1 MCWPFFIVRRRSKLA
16 TRNGF
21 TLIELMIVIAIIGIL
36 AAVAVPQYAQY
47 TMRAKFSEIKVA
59 AKHVKTGVENCYQIA
74 YGVDECNVAAAVPV
88 VNGQIT
94 TAIMQAAS
102 TPTLVDTVA
111 LIGTTTPIIEVTAVS
126 GVEGF
131 NGETYTL
138 TGVVNGTTGIDKRIE
153 DWEEA
158 GTGCTVEGWCQANQ
172 YGLTELVPRTCVI
185 SIFLY
190 PNL

>member
-1 MCWPFFIVRRRSKLA
+1 MLA
-16 TRNGF
+16 LLFSFSGDVFLKFRNGF

-59 AKHVKTGVENCYQIA
+59 AKHVKTGVEHCYQIA
-74 YGVDECNVAAAVPV
+74 YGVDECNVSAAAPA

-94 TAIMQAAS
+94 SAVMLAAS
-102 TPTLVDTVA
+102 TPALVDTVA

-131 NGETYTL
+131 DAETYTL
-138 TGVVNGTTGIDKRIE
+138 TGQVAGTAGVDRRIE
-153 DWEEA
+153 NWIE
-158 GTGCTVEGWCQANQ
+158 GGSGCTEGWC
-172 YGLTELVPRTCVI
+172 
-185 SIFLY
+185 
-190 PNL
+190 